1 MATRWKNPSPTI
13 DRVVEILRQQVEKS
27 GRSHRA
33 IEVQARWPQGTL
45 SLLLAHR
52 SPVTLDQLEALAGIL
67 GFRVLDVLLDVYG
80 PRFENN
86 PAGRVLRSVARKHP
100 YLVGLLFG
108 ELT

>member
-1 MATRWKNPSPTI
+1 MATRWKNPSPAI
-13 DRVVEILRQQVEKS
+13 ERVVQILRQQVETS
-27 GRSHRA
+27 GRSPRA
-33 IEVQARWPQGTL
+33 IEVQARWPPGTL

-52 SPVTLDQLEALAGIL
+52 SPLTLDQLETLAGIL
-67 GFRVLDVLLDVYG
+67 GFRVFDVLLEVYG
-80 PRFENN
+80 PRLEDN